1 VEILLLE
8 WVDTLRR
15 ELISV
20 KEEGRG
26 LIFELS
32 LTGLESANELE
43 VLEQLVILES
53 VFKVGGQ
60 VRKATCVV
68 MDVGYGRNVPQI
80 PFHDSQPVSF
90 CDGWLIL

>member
-1 VEILLLE
+1 MEILLLE
-8 WVDTLRR
+8 WVATLRR

-26 LIFELS
+26 LIVELS

-43 VLEQLVILES
+43 VLEQLVILKG

-60 VRKATCVV
+60 VRKATRMV
-68 MDVGYGRNVPQI
+68 MNVGYGRNVP
-80 PFHDSQPVSF
+80 
-90 CDGWLIL
+90 